1 MKILHITSNGDI
13 GGREKMLYS
22 LVSQENSD
30 RDLRTSVYM
39 KYPRGF
45 FFEKIKKEGIVIYTQ
60 SGNNVLSNIIDTMRL
75 FDGFDILVF
84 HFVDWPLFVSAVLSG
99 KPRLYRLSGIYLLSK
114 RSIKEILELL
124 LKKLL
129 ILKKKQKPDDSVSK
143 DNTIPASKA
152 KRSTLPNIRS
162 LRRVIKKWYFSF
174 FLRIFFHQI
183 IVNSRYTMLCAQ
195 KYYGIPPKKIK
206 VIYNG
211 VQLFNEPPMRQDI
224 RKELGLQPNDFVIG
238 TVCRFDVRKR
248 IDRLL
253 SGFSEL
259 EKNEKVKLIIVGGG
273 DDDLE
278 TYFKR
283 FVNERHLT
291 TRVIFTG
298 LSQDAE
304 ALMSAMDLFV
314 LASDN
319 ETFGLALVEAML
331 LEKPS
336 VVFDDSGGPA
346 EIIANNS
353 FGYVIHDPG
362 ELKNIVN
369 ELYNNSDLKKEK
381 GKKARE
387 YALKNFSLERFQS
400 EFKKVYHS
408 YLV

>member
-1 MKILHITSNGDI
+1 MKILHVTSNGDI

-30 RDLRTSVYM
+30 RDLCTSVYM

-45 FFEKIKKEGIVIYTQ
+45 FFEKIKNEGIVIYTQ
-60 SGNNVLSNIIDTMRL
+60 SENNVLSSIIDNMRL

-114 RSIKEILELL
+114 RSIKEMLELL

-129 ILKKKQKPDDSVSK
+129 ILKTKQKPVDSVSR
-143 DNTIPASKA
+143 DNTMPTSKK

-195 KYYGIPPKKIK
+195 KYYGVSPKKIK

-211 VQLFNEPPMRQDI
+211 VQLSSEPPMRQDI
-224 RKELGLQPNDFVIG
+224 REKLGFQPNDFVIG
-238 TVCRFDVRKR
+238 TACRFDVRKR
-248 IDRLL
+248 IARLL
-253 SGFSEL
+253 LGFSEL
-259 EKNEKVKLIIVGGG
+259 EKNDKVKLIIVGGG
-273 DDDLE
+273 DDNLE
-278 TYFKR
+278 TYFKH

-291 TRVIFTG
+291 ARVVFTG
-298 LSQDAE
+298 LRQDAE

-331 LEKPS
+331 LEKPT

-353 FGYVIHDPG
+353 FGYIIHEPG

-369 ELYNNSDLKKEK
+369 ELHHDSALKKKK
-381 GKKARE
+381 GKEAKD
-387 YALKNFSLERFQS
+387 YASKNFSVERFQS
-400 EFKKVYHS
+400 EFKNVYHS
-408 YLV
+408 YLL